1 MFTHICQIIC
11 LKHGLCH
18 EVHKPLQT
26 LSIKAPETAQ
36 YFFKSI
42 QIFQKMKFGIATLI
56 ILGLVLTIGAIPH
69 HPGGGRQ
76 EGSSEEDGSSS
87 SEEEGG
93 PGVTMEPIPQRRRR
107 GLREGSSEEG
117 SSSSEEEGGPGVT
130 MEPIPQRRRRGLQE
144 GSSEEEGSSS
154 SEEDGGPGATIEPI
168 PEPER

>member
-1 MFTHICQIIC
+1 MVYVT
-11 LKHGLCH
+11 K
-18 EVHKPLQT
+18 VHKPSQT

-69 HPGGGRQ
+69 HPQ
-76 EGSSEEDGSSS
+76 
-87 SEEEGG
+87 
-93 PGVTMEPIPQRRRR
+93 
-107 GLREGSSEEG
+107 GLR
-117 SSSSEEEGGPGVT
+117 
-130 MEPIPQRRRRGLQE
+130 E

-154 SEEDGGPGATIEPI
+154 SEEDGGPGVTIEPI